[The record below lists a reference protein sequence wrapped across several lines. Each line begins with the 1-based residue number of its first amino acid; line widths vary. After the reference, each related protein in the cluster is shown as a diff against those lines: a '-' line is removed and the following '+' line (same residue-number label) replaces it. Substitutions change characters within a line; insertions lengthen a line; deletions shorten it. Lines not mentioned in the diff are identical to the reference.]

1 MNKNINI
8 TIVGLGNCAASL
20 LMGLSYYK
28 NVKDNDEHIP
38 GLMHNSID
46 KYLISDIK
54 PVVAFDVDKRKV
66 GLPLNEAIFQPPNC
80 TKSIID
86 PTKFLFQEFI
96 RNKYPIVL
104 KGPVLDGIAD
114 HMHTFFQ
121 VDENQKELSKDE
133 IISILKNTKTDIII
147 NFLPVGSTRA
157 TEFWANIALESKCAF
172 INSIPEFIASNSE
185 WSQRFLSK
193 GLPIIGDDIKSQL
206 GATILHR
213 ALANLFDQ
221 RGVSLDRTY
230 QLNVAGNTDFA
241 NMLDRSRLK
250 SKKISKTEAVQSVL
264 SSRLEADNI
273 HIGPSDY
280 IPFQKDNK
288 IAFIR
293 MEGRIFGD
301 IPIDLELRLSVED
314 SPNSAGIMV
323 DAIRIAK
330 IALDRKIGG
339 PILPACAYFCKHPP
353 IQMRDDD
360 ARYELETFI
369 MEN

>member
-1 MNKNINI
+1 
-8 TIVGLGNCAASL
+8 
-20 LMGLSYYK
+20 
-28 NVKDNDEHIP
+28 
-38 GLMHNSID
+38 
-46 KYLISDIK
+46 
-54 PVVAFDVDKRKV
+54 
-66 GLPLNEAIFQPPNC
+66 
-80 TKSIID
+80 
-86 PTKFLFQEFI
+86 
-96 RNKYPIVL
+96 
-104 KGPVLDGIAD
+104 
-114 HMHTFFQ
+114 MHTFFQ